1 VRSISGIALI
11 AAIVGWLACRVEL
24 PPSEFRAPIVATQW
38 RRTTAGWEKLSNLT
52 TRTAPASYRQ
62 SFWAAHPH
70 PAVASLLILMLSVAA
85 LLAFSPANPPQI
97 ELFRSASLE

>member
-11 AAIVGWLACRVEL
+11 AAIIGWLACCVEL
-24 PPSEFRAPIVATQW
+24 PPSDIRIPIVATQW
-38 RRTTAGWEKLSNLT
+38 RRTTAGWEKLSDLT
-52 TRTAPASYRQ
+52 TRTAQASYRQ

-97 ELFRSASLE
+97 ELMSSAPIE

>member
-24 PPSEFRAPIVATQW
+24 PPSDFRIPIVATQW
-38 RRTTAGWEKLSNLT
+38 RRTTAGWEKLADM
-52 TRTAPASYRQ
+52 TAQSAQASYRQ
-62 SFWAAHPH
+62 SVWAAHPH

-85 LLAFSPANPPQI
+85 LLAFSPANSPQT
-97 ELFRSASLE
+97 ELSRSASVE

>member
-11 AAIVGWLACRVEL
+11 AVIVGWLACCVDL
-24 PPSEFRAPIVATQW
+24 PPSAFRTPIVATQW
-38 RRTTAGWEKLSNLT
+38 RRTTAGWEKLSDLT
-52 TRTAPASYRQ
+52 TRTAQASYRQ

-85 LLAFSPANPPQI
+85 LLMFSSTSVPQVDVLSATPA
-97 ELFRSASLE
+97 E